1 MAFTLREMTKIT
13 NKRIADKAAEEIT
26 SSYHSL
32 SNLKKDLS
40 KLHSSEIKELKKLV
54 SNIKKLFKR
63 GDAPKKEL
71 EGIRKIYNKKY
82 SEHLQKINKVFKL

>member
-1 MAFTLREMTKIT
+1 MTEKKNT
-13 NKRIADKAAEEIT
+13 RIADKAAEEIT

-54 SNIKKLFKR
+54 LNIKKLFKR

-71 EGIRKIYNKKY
+71 EGIRKIYNKLHK
-82 SEHLQKINKVFKL
+82 SHLDKINKLFK

>member
-1 MAFTLREMTKIT
+1 MIEKKNT
-13 NKRIADKAAEEIT
+13 RIADKAAEEIT
-26 SSYHSL
+26 NSYHSL

-54 SNIKKLFKR
+54 LNIKKLFKR

-71 EGIRKIYNKKY
+71 EGIRKIYNKLHK
-82 SEHLQKINKVFKL
+82 SHLDKINKLFK